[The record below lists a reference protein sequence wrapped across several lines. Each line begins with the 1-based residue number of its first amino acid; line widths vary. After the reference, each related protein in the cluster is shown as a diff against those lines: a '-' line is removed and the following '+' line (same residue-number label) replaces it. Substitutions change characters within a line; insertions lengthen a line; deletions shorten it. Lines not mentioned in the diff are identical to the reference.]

1 MPISKRTIPDKT
13 AKPGQAQLELDA
25 LLFPHKT
32 FGSTSLTA
40 PGSPSDATNNPSGE
54 LCLNQDPEISLALK
68 KIDDLRAEETKAMLA
83 LAQAD
88 TNRSLWLE
96 VEQNNAEIF
105 RASKQFHYDVH
116 KNHISTEFEAAEDQ
130 QLAIQRRQASEQGTI
145 AQADY
150 ELARNALNEV
160 RDQLASAK
168 REYQALLK
176 YRLTGQMEEDV
187 NEQLNPFA
195 GFGAWGQKYGWYLL
209 AFIVFAALVLLYIH

>member
-1 MPISKRTIPDKT
+1 MPISKRPIPNKTIN
-13 AKPGQAQLELDA
+13 PGLSREQLELRLSA
-25 LLFPHKT
+25 PKS
-32 FGSTSLTA
+32 FGPAGLTA
-40 PGSPSDATNNPSGE
+40 PGSPSDPANNSSGE
-54 LCLNQDPEISLALK
+54 FNLNQDPEVRLALK
-68 KIDDLRAEETKAMLA
+68 KIDDLSAEETKARLA
-83 LAQAD
+83 LAEAD

-96 VEQNNAEIF
+96 VEQNNAETF

-116 KNHISTEFEAAEDQ
+116 KNHSSTEFEAAEDQ

-150 ELARNALNEV
+150 ELARNALKEV